1 MNSKVIFGQYYNS
14 NSWLHR
20 LDPRTKIVS
29 IMVLMVA
36 IFLIDNLYMLLGLLG
51 GVTLVII
58 SSMIPFGKFLRSLK
72 MVAFLLIFAFACQ
85 ILFRKG
91 ETPPLHTF
99 NFDLT
104 IVNLGLI
111 VILFTL
117 FIVWC
122 KLVKKMKLIMFLVIL
137 FLSFALQIYINE
149 SMIDF
154 DKLIVS
160 YKIDIYKESLES
172 SLFIL
177 VRIVSLIFMS
187 SLLTLSTKPTDLNNG
202 LEHLLA
208 PLKIFKVNPAIISM
222 MVSIALRN
230 IPTLIN
236 EATKVLKAQAS
247 RGVDFNEAKL
257 KEKISQIVSLIV
269 PMFII
274 SYQKAADLSDAMEA
288 RGYDPNS
295 KRTSINVLK
304 MKISDYISLAFV
316 LVILTG
322 IIVYNIMY

>member
-1 MNSKVIFGQYYNS
+1 MNSKVVFGQYYNS

-20 LDPRTKIVS
+20 LDPRTKIIC
-29 IMVLMVA
+29 IMIFMVA
-36 IFLIDNLYMLLGLLG
+36 IFLIDNLYLLLGVLG
-51 GVTLVII
+51 GVTLLIL
-58 SSMIPFGKFLRSLK
+58 SSKIPFGKFLKSLK
-72 MVAFLLIFAFACQ
+72 AVAFLLIFAFACQ

-99 NFDLT
+99 DFTLT
-104 IVNLGLI
+104 ICNLVLIIVLLGLF
-111 VILFTL
+111 IL
-117 FIVWC
+117 WC
-122 KLVKKMKLIMFLVIL
+122 KMVKKAKLLVFLIVLIGA
-137 FLSFALQIYINE
+137 FALQIYCINLFE
-149 SMIDF
+149 F
-154 DKLIVS
+154 DKVITS
-160 YKIDIYKESLES
+160 YKIDIYRESLES

-177 VRIVSLIFMS
+177 VRIISLIFMS

-257 KEKISQIVSLIV
+257 KDKIGQIVSLIV

-288 RGYDPNS
+288 RGYDPNG
-295 KRTSINVLK
+295 KRTSINELK
-304 MKISDYISLAFV
+304 LKTVDYIAMIFVFSLLIAI
-316 LVILTG
+316 ILYS
-322 IIVYNIMY
+322 IFM